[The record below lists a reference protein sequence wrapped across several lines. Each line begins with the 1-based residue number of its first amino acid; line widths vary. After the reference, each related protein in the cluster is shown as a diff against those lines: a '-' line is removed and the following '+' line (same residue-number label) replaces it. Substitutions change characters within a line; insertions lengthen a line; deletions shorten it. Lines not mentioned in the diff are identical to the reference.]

1 MSISLNLGIPII
13 IVLSEYDD
21 MQISSPLIERIY
33 KFLITLS
40 FANPNCYCHIAISR
54 YAVLAPI

>member
-21 MQISSPLIERIY
+21 MQISSLIERIY
-33 KFLITLS
+33 KFLITLY